1 MNEDNRNIIRLEEL
15 EEGKKKY
22 LSENELKN
30 KLESYKGRVPAV
42 ILNDI
47 YELLKG
53 KKVTE
58 EQLEKIVS
66 RIENKL
72 KESSGEGVGELVE
85 KIDKLEKALSTFLK
99 KFEEEIGER
108 AKKKLEEAYEEF
120 YETPEDKSVE
130 VEKPAKVEQPSNISA
145 EVEKPLKT
153 SPELEELPKR
163 EVKLASIP
171 KTTRAM
177 MFLLK
182 WIEFMIE
189 RVGYDGLNDLL
200 DYYVDIGWISEDVMF
215 DVIRYAKGIKLY
227 HEKSD
232 WRPVGYMNVQDHI
245 MSLLFIEALR
255 TGRLNRDLLLEVER
269 QIYRIKKEV
278 SEINGI

>member
-22 LSENELKN
+22 LSDSELKS

-53 KKVTE
+53 KRVTE
-58 EQLEKIVS
+58 DQLEKIVS
-66 RIENKL
+66 RIESKL
-72 KESSGEGVGELVE
+72 KERGEADVSGLVE
-85 KIDKLEKALSTFLK
+85 KLDKLEKALSTFMK
-99 KFEEEIGER
+99 KVEESVAR
-108 AKKKLEEAYEEF
+108 KKLEEAYDEEVEEVQE
-120 YETPEDKSVE
+120 ETPA
-130 VEKPAKVEQPSNISA
+130 EKVSEQKDEQPI
-145 EVEKPLKT
+145 KL
-153 SPELEELPKR
+153 ELPVEETPKR
-163 EVKLASIP
+163 AVRLSSIP
-171 KTTRAM
+171 NTTKAM

-189 RVGYDGLNDLL
+189 RVGYDGLSDLL

-215 DVIRYAKGIKLY
+215 DVMRYAKGIKLY

-232 WRPVGYMNVQDHI
+232 WRPVGYMNVQDHL

-255 TGRLNRDLLLEVER
+255 TGKMNKDLLLEVER